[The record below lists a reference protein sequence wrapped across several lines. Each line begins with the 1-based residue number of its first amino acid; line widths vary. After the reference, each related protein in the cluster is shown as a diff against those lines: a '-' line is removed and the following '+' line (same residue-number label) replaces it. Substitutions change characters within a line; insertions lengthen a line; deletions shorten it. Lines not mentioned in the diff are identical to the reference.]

1 MVDHVIC
8 QTKVLYLKGE
18 IQMVNNNQNTQN
30 VNNQGMNLPAN
41 AEQQKQSRF
50 KAAGDAAFKKWQ
62 AFKTSKVGRWGL
74 RLVKGTVLAAGGYFC
89 YREGQKS
96 IKPTTVYVQEN
107 KTVEPA
113 EQEPEQVENQTETTE
128 A

>member
-1 MVDHVIC
+1 MA
-8 QTKVLYLKGE
+8 
-18 IQMVNNNQNTQN
+18 NQNQN
-30 VNNQGMNLPAN
+30 VNNNGMNDLSVN
-41 AEQQKQSRF
+41 VEQQKQSRF

-74 RLVKGTVLAAGGYFC
+74 RLVKVTALAAGGWAC

-107 KTVEPA
+107 KTVEPT
-113 EQEPEQVENQTETTE
+113 EQELEKTETEEQTEE